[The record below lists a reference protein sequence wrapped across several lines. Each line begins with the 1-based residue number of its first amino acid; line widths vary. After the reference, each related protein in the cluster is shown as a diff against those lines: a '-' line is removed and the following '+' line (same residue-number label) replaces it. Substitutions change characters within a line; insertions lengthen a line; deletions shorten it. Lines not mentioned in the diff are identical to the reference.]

1 MRKIKKVA
9 VIIFSAIL
17 SLNLFS
23 CKENKSTMLNKNKP
37 VIFYNRQPSDPIT
50 GKLDYSAVSWNSR
63 TYYLGTDSQNGGETQ
78 GQQILDFLQ
87 NSNAE
92 EIDRNG
98 DGIIGYVLLIGDEG
112 HIDSKART
120 EGVRR
125 ALDTWNNSTKPN
137 IKKEGT
143 VKIGN
148 KSYKTVEL
156 AAKSMTGADGS
167 TWNAATARES
177 MKIWTN
183 SFGKSIDLVISNND
197 EMALACLSS
206 ENFPKGL
213 PVFGFDAN
221 DSVEKAIASGAI
233 TGTVTQ
239 NTDSQAL
246 ALLFLVRNMCD
257 GLLDAAVYTQGFSYG
272 DKYGNKIS
280 TPFAYNEESRSL
292 LVSNTAINKENWQ
305 EYKKT
310 AHSSTITKTQGSKV
324 KLLLTVYNSNNDFL
338 NENFIPSI
346 NYYAPL
352 LNIDVTIIYGD
363 GQNENSCL
371 SKFTNL
377 SYYDAYAINLVKT
390 NNAHLYTDKLILQ

>member
-1 MRKIKKVA
+1 MKSFKKVA
-9 VIIFSAIL
+9 IIIFTLTFGLCI
-17 SLNLFS
+17 FS
-23 CKENKSTMLNKNKP
+23 CKENKSTMLNQNKP
-37 VIFYNRQPSDPIT
+37 LIFYNRQPSDPVT
-50 GKLDYSAVSWNSR
+50 GKLDFSAVSWNNR

-78 GQQILDFLQ
+78 GQMILDFLQ
-87 NSNAE
+87 NSNGE

-112 HIDSKART
+112 HTDSKART
-120 EGVRR
+120 EGVRK

-143 VKIGN
+143 VNVGGKT
-148 KSYKTVEL
+148 YKTVEL

-167 TWNAATARES
+167 TWNAAAARES

-197 EMALACLSS
+197 EMALACIAS

-221 DSVEKAIASGAI
+221 ASVEKAITSGLM

-257 GLLDAAVYTQGFSYG
+257 GFLDSAVYTQGFSHG

-280 TPFAYNEESRSL
+280 TPFVYYNDSRSL
-292 LVSNTAINKENWQ
+292 LVSNTAINKDNWN
-305 EYKKT
+305 EYMQN
-310 AHSSTITKTQGSKV
+310 AHNSQISKVQSSRV
-324 KLLLTVYNSNNDFL
+324 KLLLSVYNSNNDFL
-338 NENFIPSI
+338 NQNFIPSI

-363 GQNENSCL
+363 GQNESSCL

-377 SYYDAYAINLVKT
+377 DYYDAYAINLVKT
-390 NNAHLYTDKLILQ
+390 NNAHLYTNKLNEK